1 MTQTSLRV
9 LLQVLP
15 AMDNITM
22 PSLIKRHTAA
32 GNTSDIS
39 NFSRYYVSLISH
51 RLILW
56 NVP

>member
-22 PSLIKRHTAA
+22 PGLIKRHTAA
-32 GNTSDIS
+32 AAQET
-39 NFSRYYVSLISH
+39 
-51 RLILW
+51 
-56 NVP
+56 